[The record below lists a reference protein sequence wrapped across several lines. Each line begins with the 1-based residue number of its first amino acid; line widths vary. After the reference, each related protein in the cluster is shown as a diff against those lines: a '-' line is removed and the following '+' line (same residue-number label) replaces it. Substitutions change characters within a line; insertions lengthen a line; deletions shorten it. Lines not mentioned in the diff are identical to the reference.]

1 MSNVTNNPL
10 IHKIGKVAIASFAAT
25 AAVILLRQLGF
36 LEILELQAFDHLL
49 RWQAREEKEER
60 VLVVGITEDDITS
73 FQDSSVPDGLLA
85 EAVGKLQD
93 NGARVIAL
101 DILRDIPVGEGRE
114 ELLQELAESNVVA
127 TCQMNEGDNPGVAPP
142 PDIPEEQVGFADLPI
157 DIDNV
162 QRRALLLGIP
172 EFTEVDYENEHL
184 CNNPDADLYSL
195 GFATATLY
203 LEEDDIEAEFTENDE
218 IQLGSALIEP
228 LSDNAGG
235 YADAYAGGFQIL
247 IDYPLGKN
255 PQNVVSFGDVID
267 GEVDPAMI
275 RDRAVLIGYTAPS
288 LQDIF
293 ETPYSATLK
302 TNPLMAG
309 VVVHGQITSQILGAA
324 LDDRPLIWY
333 FPQPLEWL
341 WILSGAVV
349 GGVIASLKTKTWL
362 ILLADGVVIALLVG
376 ICYGVFQSGGWIPLI
391 PGALALVGSSVV
403 VKVITSS

>member
-10 IHKIGKVAIASFAAT
+10 IHKIGKIAIASFAAT

-49 RWQAREEKEER
+49 RLQAREEEEER

-73 FQDSSVPDGLLA
+73 FQAPSVPDGLLA

-101 DILRDIPVGEGRE
+101 DILRDIPVGQGRE
-114 ELLQELAESNVVA
+114 DLLQELAKSNVVA

-142 PDIPEEQVGFADLPI
+142 PDLTEEQIGFADLPI
-157 DIDNV
+157 DIDGV
-162 QRRALLLGIP
+162 QRRAFLLAIP
-172 EFTEVDYENEHL
+172 ALSEIEYENEHL
-184 CNNPDADLYSL
+184 CNDPDADLDSL
-195 GFATATLY
+195 AFATATLY
-203 LEEDDIEAEFTENDE
+203 LEEDGIEAEFTENDE
-218 IQLGSALIEP
+218 IQLGSALIQP

-235 YADAYAGGFQIL
+235 YADTYSGGFQIL
-247 IDYPLGKN
+247 IDYPMGKN

-267 GEVDPAMI
+267 GEVDPALI

-288 LQDIF
+288 AQDIF

-324 LDDRPLIWY
+324 LDNRPLIWY
-333 FPQPLEWL
+333 LPQPLEWL
-341 WILSGAVV
+341 WILAGATV
-349 GGVIASLKTKTWL
+349 GGIIASLKTKTWL

-391 PGALALVGSSVV
+391 PVVLVLVGSSVV
-403 VKVITSS
+403 VKVISKS